1 MVDRRQF
8 LVTGLALAA
17 APAIAHHGWS
27 SFDQDKPLF
36 LAGTVKTVRWQ
47 NPHAEIV
54 LTVAQEL
61 SLPSDLSQRPVP
73 AQSQRVDGA
82 ALMKKAALPA
92 NAAGD
97 WEIEFAPLSRMEA
110 WGLKEPLKPGDRIE
124 LVGFAL
130 ADSSKR
136 VLRVEY
142 MFAGGRAYAF
152 RSSPA

>member
-17 APAIAHHGWS
+17 APAVAHHGWS

-36 LAGTVKTVRWQ
+36 LAGTVKSVRWQ

-61 SLPSDLSQRPVP
+61 TLPSDLSQRPVP

-82 ALMKKAALPA
+82 ALLKKTALPA

-136 VLRVEY
+136 VMRVEY

>member
-1 MVDRRQF
+1 MMNRRLF
-8 LVTGLALAA
+8 VAAALAA
-17 APAIAHHGWS
+17 GALPVLAHHGWS
-27 SFDQDKPLF
+27 SFDQGKPLY
-36 LAGTVKTVRWQ
+36 LAGTVKSVRWQ

-54 LTVAQEL
+54 LTVAQGL
-61 SLPSDLSQRPVP
+61 TLPSDLSQRPVP

-82 ALMKKAALPA
+82 ALLKKTALPA

-136 VLRVEY
+136 VMRVEY

>member
-1 MVDRRQF
+1 MIDRRQF
-8 LVTGLALAA
+8 LITGLALAA
-17 APAIAHHGWS
+17 SPAVAHHGWS
-27 SFDQDKPLF
+27 SFDQDKSLY
-36 LAGTVKTVRWQ
+36 LAGTVKSVRWQ

-54 LTVAQEL
+54 LNVAPGL
-61 SLPSDLSQRPVP
+61 TLPADLAQRSVP
-73 AQSQRVDGA
+73 AQSQRVDGS
-82 ALMKKAALPA
+82 ALLNKTALPA
-92 NAAGD
+92 NATGD

-110 WGLKEPLKPGDRIE
+110 WGLKEPLKAGDRVE

-142 MFAGGRAYAF
+142 MFAAGRAYAF

>member
-8 LVTGLALAA
+8 LITGLALAT
-17 APAIAHHGWS
+17 APAVAHHGWS
-27 SFDQDKPLF
+27 SFDQDKPLY
-36 LAGTVKTVRWQ
+36 LAGTVKSVRWQ

-54 LTVAQEL
+54 LSVAPGL
-61 SLPSDLSQRPVP
+61 SLPADLAQRPVP
-73 AQSQRVDGA
+73 AQSQRVDGSGV
-82 ALMKKAALPA
+82 LKKTALPA
-92 NAAGD
+92 NATGD

-110 WGLKEPLKPGDRIE
+110 WGLKEPLKAGDRVE

-142 MFAGGRAYAF
+142 MFAAGRAYAF

>member
-36 LAGTVKTVRWQ
+36 LAGTVKSVRWQ

-54 LTVAQEL
+54 LT
-61 SLPSDLSQRPVP
+61 LPSDLSQRPVP

-82 ALMKKAALPA
+82 ALLKKTALPA

-136 VLRVEY
+136 VMRVEY

>member
-1 MVDRRQF
+1 MIDRRRF
-8 LVTGLALAA
+8 IVSGLALAA
-17 APAIAHHGWS
+17 APAAGHHGWS
-27 SFDQDKPLF
+27 SFDQDQPLY
-36 LAGTVKTVRWQ
+36 LAGTVKSVRWQ

-54 LTVAQEL
+54 LTVAPGL
-61 SLPSDLSQRPVP
+61 ALPSDLPQRPVP
-73 AQSQRVDGA
+73 AQAQRVDGS
-82 ALMKKAALPA
+82 ALLKKTVVPA

-110 WGLKEPLKPGDRIE
+110 WGLKEPLKPGDRVE

-130 ADSSKR
+130 ADSAKKL
-136 VLRVEY
+136 LRVEY